1 MGTILVVDDS
11 TLAREM
17 LSGELRRS
25 GFTVETAVDGADAKV
40 KIAANPP
47 ILVVTDLIMPQVNG
61 YDLCR
66 WVKSNPATLKVPVIM
81 CSTKGE
87 EFDRYWGMKQGAD
100 AYITKPYQPKD
111 MVNAVKYL
119 LEEAGYY
126 QDESLEF

>member
-66 WVKSNPATLKVPVIM
+66 WVKSNPTTLKVPVIM

-111 MVNAVKYL
+111 MLNAVKYL

-126 QDESLEF
+126 QEETLEF